1 MATTDKDYT
10 ITGATPVTSY
20 SFDFPYMKAEDVQV
34 ELNGIRLIPIEEE
47 DLTSTPPKP
56 HKFTRQTTQI
66 ELVDTPTSGDK
77 LRIYRATDDSGLTS
91 TFYPGSAIRSNDLN
105 DNFTQNLYSTQE
117 NTNDAAKALEN
128 SRVLVGGD
136 YVTAITKAEAA
147 VVTANTANT
156 TAGNAVTTANTAN
169 TTAGNAVTTAN
180 TANTTAGNAVTTAN
194 TANTTAGNAVTTANA
209 ATTTA
214 NGAVT
219 TANGA
224 VTTANTASTNASA
237 AVTTANTASTNA
249 SAAVTTANTA
259 STNASS
265 AVTTANT
272 ASTNA
277 SAAVTTAN
285 QAAADVAAAV
295 LYTTV
300 ADKTALEA
308 LTPTEDAYYQVA
320 NSTGLAN
327 GTWTVG
333 SDTYTLSSIPAT
345 YASTN
350 LPLSGLT
357 TKLTY
362 THSTKTYAYT
372 AYTVN
377 DADNRYLVGP
387 TGNGN
392 ANEVLTTNGS
402 GVLTWEVGG
411 NVTIDAG
418 NFDTGA
424 SLVSTTVTYDGG
436 EFT

>member
-1 MATTDKDYT
+1 MATTERK
-10 ITGATPVTSY
+10 ITNSTSAGPY
-20 SFDFPYMKAEDVQV
+20 SFTFPYMKDTDVKVSKNGVLLTKGSGATEYTQATTSIT
-34 ELNGIRLIPIEEE
+34 LNTALINS
-47 DLTSTPPKP
+47 DN
-56 HKFTRQTTQI
+56 
-66 ELVDTPTSGDK
+66 
-77 LRIYRATDDSGLTS
+77 LRIYRETDDSGLTS

-117 NTNDAAKALEN
+117 NTNDASTALDN
-128 SRVLVGGD
+128 SRVLESGA
-136 YVTAITKAEAA
+136 YVSAITKAAAA
-147 VVTANTANT
+147 VTTANTASTN
-156 TAGNAVTTANTAN
+156 ASSAVTTANTAN
-169 TTAGNAVTTAN
+169 TTAGNAVTSA
-180 TANTTAGNAVTTAN
+180 A

-209 ATTTA
+209 ADTKADTA
-214 NGAVT
+214 I
-219 TANGA
+219 
-224 VTTANTASTNASA
+224 TTANTASTNASA

-295 LYTTV
+295 LFTTV
-300 ADKTALEA
+300 ANKAALEA
-308 LTPTEDAYYQVA
+308 LTPTEDAYYQTTD
-320 NSTGLAN
+320 STGLAN
-327 GTWTVG
+327 GTFTNGGV
-333 SDTYTLSSIPAT
+333 TYTVSGIPGT
-345 YASTN
+345 YPNTQ
-350 LPLSGLT
+350 LSGIT
-357 TKLTY
+357 TKFSY
-362 THSTKTYAYT
+362 THSSKTYAYT
-372 AYTVN
+372 SYFAN
-377 DADNRYLVGP
+377 DSDDRYMVGP
-387 TGNGN
+387 ASDGN

>member
-1 MATTDKDYT
+1 MA
-10 ITGATPVTSY
+10 ITEKKITNSTSAGPH
-20 SFDFPYMKAEDVQV
+20 SFTFPYMKDTDVKVSKNGVLLTKGSGATEYTQATTSIT
-34 ELNGIRLIPIEEE
+34 LNTALINS
-47 DLTSTPPKP
+47 DN
-56 HKFTRQTTQI
+56 
-66 ELVDTPTSGDK
+66 
-77 LRIYRATDDSGLTS
+77 LRIYRETDDSGLTS
-91 TFYPGSAIRSNDLN
+91 TFYPGSAIRSGDLN

-117 NTNDAAKALEN
+117 NTNDAAAALDN
-128 SRVLVGGD
+128 SRVLESGA
-136 YVTAITKAEAA
+136 YVSAITKAAAA
-147 VVTANTANT
+147 VTTANTASTNASSAVT
-156 TAGNAVTTANTAN
+156 TANTASTNASSAVTTANTAN
-169 TTAGNAVTTAN
+169 TTAGNAVTSA
-180 TANTTAGNAVTTAN
+180 A

-209 ATTTA
+209 ADTKADTA
-214 NGAVT
+214 I
-219 TANGA
+219 
-224 VTTANTASTNASA
+224 TTANTASTNASA

-295 LYTTV
+295 LFTTV
-300 ADKTALEA
+300 ANKAALEA
-308 LTPTEDAYYQVA
+308 LTPTEDAYYQTTD
-320 NSTGLAN
+320 STGLAN
-327 GTWTVG
+327 GTFTNGGV
-333 SDTYTLSSIPAT
+333 TYTVSGIPGT
-345 YASTN
+345 YPNTQ
-350 LPLSGLT
+350 LSGIT
-357 TKLTY
+357 TKFSY
-362 THSTKTYAYT
+362 THSSKTYAYT
-372 AYTVN
+372 SYFAN
-377 DADNRYLVGP
+377 DSDDRYMVGP
-387 TGNGN
+387 ASDGN